1 MRRVVLSPGVSR
13 DAFHSA
19 ALARDWRLARIVDTP
34 DRSHP
39 YEEIWLSRDERTAIH
54 LMEDDVVGVTYA
66 LLDGE
71 RTDDYS
77 AQLEEDLPTIGAGRA
92 TDWLG
97 EAQGDER
104 VTAISHLA
112 VAADPH
118 AEDAAQLEAYRAALD
133 DPDPDVRSAAAIGA
147 AYLVW
152 PGLLEPLRRLASG
165 DEDADVR
172 RWALRGAAALEHNLQ
187 EERP

>member
-13 DAFHSA
+13 DAFHDA
-19 ALARDWRLARIVDTP
+19 ALAREWRLARVIDPP

-39 YEEIWLSRDERTAIH
+39 YEEIWLSPDERTAIH
-54 LMEDDVVGVTYA
+54 LMEDDMVGVTYA

-71 RTDDYS
+71 RPEDHS
-77 AQLEEDLPTIGAGRA
+77 AQIEEDLETIGASRA
-92 TDWLG
+92 TDWLNG
-97 EAQGDER
+97 AAASER
-104 VTAISHLA
+104 VAAVSHLA

-118 AEDAAQLEAYRAALD
+118 GADPDALAAYSAALA
-133 DPDPDVRSAAAIGA
+133 DPDPAVRAAAAIGA

-152 PGLLEPLRRLASG
+152 PELREPLQALAEN
-165 DEDADVR
+165 DPDAEVR
-172 RWALRGAAALEHNLQ
+172 RWAGHGGTALERNLQ